1 MRQDSNL
8 SLTQEK
14 EGVGEDDDDDD
25 EEEEEET

>member
-25 EEEEEET
+25 DEEEEET